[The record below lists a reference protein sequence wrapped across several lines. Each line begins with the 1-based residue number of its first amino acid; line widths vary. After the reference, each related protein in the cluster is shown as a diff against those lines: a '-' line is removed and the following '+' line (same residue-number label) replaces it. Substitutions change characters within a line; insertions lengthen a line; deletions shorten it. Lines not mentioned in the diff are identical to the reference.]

1 MIYSDQINSIQ
12 SLGKKELY
20 ERPIQ
25 PEFIVK
31 KIALT
36 MLSFSLLLSM
46 GISVNLE
53 EASAQNRSIPNDMQA
68 IKRDIGESLSRLTS
82 TNSSNLLSKTIY

>member
-20 ERPIQ
+20 ESPIQ

-53 EASAQNRSIPNDMQA
+53 EATHKIDQSQMICRQL
-68 IKRDIGESLSRLTS
+68 K
-82 TNSSNLLSKTIY
+82 KTLVKACLD

>member
-68 IKRDIGESLSRLTS
+68 IKRHR
-82 TNSSNLLSKTIY
+82 